1 MIKVF
6 ISAPIEC
13 RIKRKLEFN
22 DNNKKKTSIII
33 EKMDINRKKYYEHFT
48 KKSWSDPA
56 NYDMTFNTDSLGI
69 DKVVDVLIST
79 FDNIDKN

>member
-1 MIKVF
+1 
-6 ISAPIEC
+6 
-13 RIKRKLEFN
+13 
-22 DNNKKKTSIII
+22 
-33 EKMDINRKKYYEHFT
+33 MDINRKKYYEHFT

-56 NYDMTFNTDSLGI
+56 NYDMTLNTEGLGI